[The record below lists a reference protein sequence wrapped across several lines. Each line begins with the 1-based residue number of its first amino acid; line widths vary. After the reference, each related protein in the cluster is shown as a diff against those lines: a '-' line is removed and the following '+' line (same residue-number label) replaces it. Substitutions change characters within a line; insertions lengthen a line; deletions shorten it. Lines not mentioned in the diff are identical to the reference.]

1 MALSMEDLEF
11 AFKLGQDNMIEK
23 IKKIINLDNDDNILE
38 CDVCYEMSD
47 NYIITGNTPNV
58 ICSNCNTEER
68 ELEELLPFEPDGHHS
83 ADAYK
88 EMALE
93 EQLEEIYETVVG
105 DSGRDRFSHGELIQV
120 LKDLYD
126 DSKVLQNIDNYRSK

>member
-11 AFKLGQDNMIEK
+11 AFKLGGENMVEK
-23 IKKIINLDNDDNILE
+23 IQKIISLDN
-38 CDVCYEMSD
+38 
-47 NYIITGNTPNV
+47 
-58 ICSNCNTEER
+58 
-68 ELEELLPFEPDGHHS
+68 EELLPFEPDGHNS
-83 ADAYK
+83 SDAYK

-126 DSKVLQNIDNYRSK
+126 DSKVLQNIDDYRSK

>member
-1 MALSMEDLEF
+1 
-11 AFKLGQDNMIEK
+11 
-23 IKKIINLDNDDNILE
+23 
-38 CDVCYEMSD
+38 
-47 NYIITGNTPNV
+47 
-58 ICSNCNTEER
+58 
-68 ELEELLPFEPDGHHS
+68 
-83 ADAYK
+83 
-88 EMALE
+88 MALE

>member
-1 MALSMEDLEF
+1 MAKE
-11 AFKLGQDNMIEK
+11 
-23 IKKIINLDNDDNILE
+23 KIINLDNDDNILE

-68 ELEELLPFEPDGHHS
+68 ELEELLPFEPEGHYS

-105 DSGRDRFSHGELIQV
+105 DSGRDRFSHGELIQF

-126 DSKVLQNIDNYRSK
+126 DSQVLQNIDDYRSK

>member
-1 MALSMEDLEF
+1 MAKDKSYKIHGTTLDSSIDMPDSMDLYD
-11 AFKLGQDNMIEK
+11 KYGDWVDNV
-23 IKKIINLDNDDNILE
+23 L
-38 CDVCYEMSD
+38 V
-47 NYIITGNTPNV
+47 
-58 ICSNCNTEER
+58 EEV
-68 ELEELLPFEPDGHHS
+68 DGYHS

-105 DSGRDRFSHGELIQV
+105 DNGRERYSHGELIQW

-126 DSKVLQNIDNYRSK
+126 NRGDK

>member
-38 CDVCYEMSD
+38 FYVCYEMSD

-88 EMALE
+88 EMAVE
-93 EQLEEIYETVVG
+93 
-105 DSGRDRFSHGELIQV
+105 
-120 LKDLYD
+120 
-126 DSKVLQNIDNYRSK
+126 

>member
-11 AFKLGQDNMIEK
+11 AFKLGEENMVEK
-23 IKKIINLDNDDNILE
+23 IQKIISLDN
-38 CDVCYEMSD
+38 
-47 NYIITGNTPNV
+47 
-58 ICSNCNTEER
+58 
-68 ELEELLPFEPDGHHS
+68 EELLPFEPDGHNS
-83 ADAYK
+83 SDAYK

-126 DSKVLQNIDNYRSK
+126 DSQVLQNIDDYRSK

>member
-23 IKKIINLDNDDNILE
+23 IKKIINLDN
-38 CDVCYEMSD
+38 
-47 NYIITGNTPNV
+47 
-58 ICSNCNTEER
+58 
-68 ELEELLPFEPDGHHS
+68 EELLPFEPDGHHS

-126 DSKVLQNIDNYRSK
+126 DSQVLQNIDDYRSK

>member
-1 MALSMEDLEF
+1 
-11 AFKLGQDNMIEK
+11 MIEK
-23 IKKIINLDNDDNILE
+23 IKKIISLDN
-38 CDVCYEMSD
+38 
-47 NYIITGNTPNV
+47 
-58 ICSNCNTEER
+58 
-68 ELEELLPFEPDGHHS
+68 EELLPFEPDGDGHHS

-105 DSGRDRFSHGELIQV
+105 DNGRDRYSHDELIQW

-126 DSKVLQNIDNYRSK
+126 NRKDK